1 MSDRS
6 HWEPRTLP
14 RVDDDPGPAST
25 TLRVAALLVG
35 LEVLALLAVGATV
48 LGAGSRARL
57 VMDVT
62 TVAFF
67 LIYAGGLLTCVWGL
81 ARMRRWARGPVVLA
95 QLIQLG
101 VAWDF
106 RGGATQV
113 FGGSVSSTTVSWTL
127 AGVAVLVLA
136 LVLTPGA
143 TQALVDDDVP

>member
-1 MSDRS
+1 M
-6 HWEPRTLP
+6 
-14 RVDDDPGPAST
+14 
-25 TLRVAALLVG
+25 
-35 LEVLALLAVGATV
+35 LALLAVGASV